1 MIKVLVL
8 YYSSYGHIERMAD
21 AVAEGARAGGAE
33 VDIRRVAET
42 APPEVVAAAHFKTDT
57 AHPVIEGPDALTRYD
72 AIIVGAPTRY
82 GRMPSQMAAF
92 WDTTGGLWMKGALIG
107 KVGGAFTSTASQH
120 GGQETTLFSI
130 LTNLLH
136 QGMTIIGLDYGFQ
149 GQMGVDKVVGGSPY
163 GATTIAGGDGSR
175 QPAREEL
182 DGARYQGKRIAE
194 TAAKLAR

>member
-1 MIKVLVL
+1 MTKVLVL
-8 YYSSYGHIERMAD
+8 YYSSYGHIEKMAD
-21 AVAEGARAGGAE
+21 AMAEGAKAGGAE

-42 APPEVVAAAHFKTDT
+42 APAEVVKAAGFKADT
-57 AHPVIEGPDALTRYD
+57 LHAEIESPDKLAEYD

-92 WDTTGGLWMKGALIG
+92 WDTTGGLWMKGALVG
-107 KVGGAFTSTASQH
+107 KIGGAFTSTASQH

-136 QGMTIIGLDYGFQ
+136 HGMTIVGLDYGYQ
-149 GQMGVDKVVGGSPY
+149 GQMGVDEVKGGTPY
-163 GATTIAGGDGSR
+163 GASTLADGDGSR
-175 QPAREEL
+175 QPSAVEL

-194 TAAKLAR
+194 LAAKVKG

>member
-1 MIKVLVL
+1 MTKVLVL
-8 YYSSYGHIERMAD
+8 YYSSYGHIEKMAD

-42 APPEVVAAAHFKTDT
+42 APAEVVAAAGFKTDT
-57 AHPVIEGPDALTRYD
+57 AHPEIEGPDALAGYD
-72 AIIVGAPTRY
+72 AIVVGAPTRY

-92 WDTTGGLWMKGALIG
+92 WDTTGGLWMKGALVG

-130 LTNLLH
+130 ITNLLH
-136 QGMTIIGLDYGFQ
+136 HGMTIVGLDYGFQ
-149 GQMGVDKVVGGSPY
+149 GQMGVKEVHGGTPY
-163 GATTIAGGDGSR
+163 GASTLADGDGSR
-175 QPAREEL
+175 QPSQVDL

-194 TAAKLAR
+194 TAAKLKA